1 MGSEAISRGPRGG
14 MPVRPNRGEVRSK
27 EAAEESGERKIKL
40 GCGPSFLLCVVR
52 TVICCEFLIALFCPS
67 HPPCMTKLRREAP
80 TACRHLGPE
89 SPKVLSIPPP
99 PLPRPPLSLT
109 PYPGHLA
116 HRLRYQGPI

>member
-52 TVICCEFLIALFCPS
+52 TVICCEFLIALFLIALFRARDRGRWS
-67 HPPCMTKLRREAP
+67 AGAAVT
-80 TACRHLGPE
+80 
-89 SPKVLSIPPP
+89 
-99 PLPRPPLSLT
+99 
-109 PYPGHLA
+109 
-116 HRLRYQGPI
+116 